1 VGHSFYGCCGAR
13 RRSMWEWR
21 TDTYPGGPYGAA
33 AHLTTVPAQPTA
45 ASDAHRRA
53 HRHSGS
59 GNGNSGA
66 SNGYAGTNGCTHC
79 NPGAYLHAGAHSP
92 AAVPDATNP
101 DAYAR
106 RNQG

>member
-1 VGHSFYGCCGAR
+1 MGHSFYGCCGAR

-21 TDTYPGGPYGAA
+21 TDTYPGGPY
-33 AHLTTVPAQPTA
+33 
-45 ASDAHRRA
+45 
-53 HRHSGS
+53 
-59 GNGNSGA
+59 GA

-101 DAYAR
+101 AYAR